1 MKSPTQM
8 AMSAMVSI
16 MALPEALAGAEI
28 KDGHGEER
36 QRHQNE
42 QDVRHGE
49 RKDELRSRRKR

>member
-16 MALPEALAGAEI
+16 MALLEALAGAEI
-28 KDGHGEER
+28 KDGHGKES

-42 QDVRHGE
+42 
-49 RKDELRSRRKR
+49 

>member
-36 QRHQNE
+36 QRH
-42 QDVRHGE
+42 
-49 RKDELRSRRKR
+49 